1 MEVSLCLEDVSVFK
15 RIYSEKPETV
25 EYMYRFGSCL
35 DKIVAGLIKQAKE
48 GKAGVW
54 SLSAG
59 NTWRPGIY
67 L

>member
-1 MEVSLCLEDVSVFK
+1 MLISLRSEDVSVFQ
-15 RIYSEKPETV
+15 RIYAEKSETV
-25 EYMYRFGSCL
+25 DWMLNFGCPIE
-35 DKIVAGLIKQAKE
+35 KMIAGLIKEAKE